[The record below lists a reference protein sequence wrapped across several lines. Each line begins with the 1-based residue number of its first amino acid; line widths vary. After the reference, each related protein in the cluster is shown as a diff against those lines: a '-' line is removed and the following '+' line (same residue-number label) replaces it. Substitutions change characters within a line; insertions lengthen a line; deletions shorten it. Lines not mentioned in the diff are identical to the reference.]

1 MEGRTKLRPIIVEE
15 EICEEEEVREI
26 CSQTFRQRAEWSK
39 RCSMPADMK
48 LELMEQILL
57 SVGPG
62 ESGESGEP
70 ARENEID
77 RITFR
82 NKTDRSRQESK
93 IVRLKVPAQRG
104 QDRIRSKVNFQFVS
118 ETSTSRAGGFPSSS
132 GDSLGDS
139 RDQRGETRQPDQTR
153 PTNVGLPVQR
163 TPADTRRYAG
173 LAGRFPVRPAPVP
186 GLAGTKHWTSRG
198 GERNRAS
205 GQVDGK
211 YLEIFSNLFI
221 LTGVYD
227 KHQAVHHLVQFTT
240 NQFEFS
246 RENTSTI

>member
-39 RCSMPADMK
+39 RCIMPADMK

-57 SVGPG
+57 NAEPG
-62 ESGESGEP
+62 ESG
-70 ARENEID
+70 ENEID

-104 QDRIRSKVNFQFVS
+104 QDRIRSNVNFQFVS
-118 ETSTSRAGGFPSSS
+118 ETSTSRPGGFSSSS

-139 RDQRGETRQPDQTR
+139 RDYRGETRQPDQTR
-153 PTNVGLPVQR
+153 PTNVGLPVQPW
-163 TPADTRRYAG
+163 PADTRRYAG
-173 LAGRFPVRPAPVP
+173 LAGRFPVRPAPVS
-186 GLAGTKHWTSRG
+186 GLAGTKHWRSRG

-205 GQVDGK
+205 SQVDGK
-211 YLEIFSNLFI
+211 YFEIFSNLFI

-227 KHQAVHHLVQFTT
+227 KQQSVLSCAVY
-240 NQFEFS
+240 NKP
-246 RENTSTI
+246 I

>member
-57 SVGPG
+57 NAEPGEPG
-62 ESGESGEP
+62 ESG
-70 ARENEID
+70 ENEID

-104 QDRIRSKVNFQFVS
+104 QDRIRSNVNFQFVS
-118 ETSTSRAGGFPSSS
+118 ETSTSRPGGFSSSS

-139 RDQRGETRQPDQTR
+139 RDQRGETRDVGSPRQPDQTR
-153 PTNVGLPVQR
+153 PTNVGLPVQPW
-163 TPADTRRYAG
+163 PADTRRYAG
-173 LAGRFPVRPAPVP
+173 LAGRFPVRPAPVS
-186 GLAGTKHWTSRG
+186 GLAGTKHWRSRG

-211 YLEIFSNLFI
+211 YFEIFSNLLI
-221 LTGVYD
+221 LTGVYN
-227 KHQAVHHLVQFTT
+227 KHQAVLSCAVY
-240 NQFEFS
+240 NKPS
-246 RENTSTI
+246 SMYNLSD

>member
-139 RDQRGETRQPDQTR
+139 RDQRGETRDVGSPRQPDQTR

-198 GERNRAS
+198 GERNKAS
-205 GQVDGK
+205 SQVDAK
-211 YLEIFSNLFI
+211 YL
-221 LTGVYD
+221 
-227 KHQAVHHLVQFTT
+227 
-240 NQFEFS
+240 
-246 RENTSTI
+246 